1 MAYILTNQEKAE
13 IINQRLKN
21 LEYSKFHYEINL
33 IEELAVPEPKA
44 ETVDDLELQRDQTN
58 MKIDALL
65 AELAKVE

>member
-1 MAYILTNQEKAE
+1 MVYTLTNQEKAD

-21 LEYSKFHYEINL
+21 LESSKFHYEINL
-33 IEELAVPEPKA
+33 IEESAVPEPKA
-44 ETVDDLELQRDQTN
+44 ETVDDLELQIDQTN

>member
-21 LEYSKFHYEINL
+21 LEYSKFHFEINL
-33 IEELAVPEPKA
+33 IEESAVPEPKA
-44 ETVDDLELQRDQTN
+44 SMIDDLNSQLDQTN
-58 MKIDALL
+58 LKISAVL

>member
-1 MAYILTNQEKAE
+1 MVYTLTNQEKAD

-21 LEYSKFHYEINL
+21 LESSKFHFEINI
-33 IEELAVPEPKA
+33 IEESAVPEPKSA
-44 ETVDDLELQRDQTN
+44 TIDDLQFQLDQTN

>member
-1 MAYILTNQEKAE
+1 MVYTLTNQEKAD

-21 LEYSKFHYEINL
+21 LESSKFHFEINI
-33 IEELAVPEPKA
+33 IEESAVPEPKSV
-44 ETVDDLELQRDQTN
+44 TIDDLQFQLDQIN